1 MLGRLI
7 LENYIPLLSSGITS
21 VDMDLQSMINLFIAP
36 NGVGKSSI
44 LRELNFQPAE
54 NGNYRN
60 GRKYVEWHAN
70 KKVYK
75 LDSRTGVGNG
85 HSFRIDDGPELNTGG
100 TFSAQKELVYNHLG
114 KADAALIRVLN
125 GLKITDRMSAMS
137 PNRRKELILQIYPN
151 DTEYAL
157 GVYQKLRQERNDLKS
172 TIKKQ
177 IERHTEEN
185 RKLTTL
191 NNCGV
196 DELERRIKQIDS
208 DLQTSLLLR
217 GGLAAA
223 VLDPELQVKNAK
235 HNLLVTKLTVNNM
248 SGVQFSKEELEQ
260 AHLTAEGFLTKY
272 QDQVN
277 MIKGSIAENAS
288 FLEGMD
294 DLIKNPGAIEEQAK
308 DLGEDLART
317 ETSMA
322 NFKAVLATQPVFSD
336 EEMVLTGLEYVA
348 DEFREYLGRVVI
360 ASDPDIT
367 SAAYKQ
373 YLVDSEQI
381 ANHLRTLR
389 GNLEQM
395 EHKLKH
401 YQNASDVECPDCTH
415 TFKVGISP
423 KDITMLQASIE
434 GTKERIAKG
443 ELKQAKLLELIEQ
456 DSEWFNSMNQLY
468 NFVRA
473 NGNVR
478 CLTELVREYGI
489 GRLPHGPLCNAL
501 LAYGG
506 LTAVVAY
513 RQTLFDQKALVD
525 GRLELIS
532 KNNVLDIANH
542 VLDLERQLLSATGK
556 VNFYKRKVHL
566 YATELQAIA
575 DYEKDLAELN
585 MLRTDLIKS
594 IANKANVSLRDLVD
608 SWISELSSDKDA
620 CLTSI
625 INAKSLTA
633 VVESITAD
641 INRMRHRLKIVE
653 VLQDGLC
660 PNKGIIGKL
669 MSDFINTLCGN
680 VNAVIKQIW
689 NTTLYVKP
697 CSKENGDL
705 NYKFPVVTGEAD
717 PTPDILDC
725 SAGETDVIDWAF
737 RFVFGDYVGFTPPL
751 IMDEVGVSFDEIKR
765 GRFFNFIQEYTQG
778 KNPRQLFMVSHYFGQ
793 YGILK
798 NPNIIAFKYEGLTM
812 PGEPNRNA
820 VIV

>member
-21 VDMDLQSMINLFIAP
+21 VDMDLRSMINLIMGP
-36 NGVGKSSI
+36 NGVGKSKC
-44 LRELNFQPAE
+44 LKELNFQPPE
-54 NGNYRN
+54 NSNYRN
-60 GRKYVEWHAN
+60 GRKYVEWIVG
-70 KKVYK
+70 KTVYK
-75 LDSRTGVGNG
+75 LDSRTGIGNG
-85 HSFRIDDGPELNTGG
+85 HSFKIDDGPELNTGG
-100 TFSAQKELVYNHLG
+100 TYSVQKELVYNHLG
-114 KADAALIRVLN
+114 RAGTNLTKVLD
-125 GLKITDRMSAMS
+125 GLKITDRISAMT
-137 PNRRKELILQIYPN
+137 PTRRKELILELYPN
-151 DTEYAL
+151 DTVYAL
-157 GVYQKLRQERNDLKS
+157 GVYNKLKQERNDLKS

-196 DELERRIKQIDS
+196 DELERRIKQIDA

-217 GGLAAA
+217 GGLASAT
-223 VLDPELQVKNAK
+223 LDPDLQVKRDR
-235 HNLLVTKLTVNNM
+235 HNLLVTKLSVNNL

-260 AHLTAEGFLTKY
+260 ALLTAEGFLTKF

-277 MIKGSIAENAS
+277 VIKGSIAENAS

-294 DLIKNPGAIEEQAK
+294 DLIKNPGAIAEQAK
-308 DLGEDLART
+308 DLGADLERT
-317 ETSMA
+317 EQTIA
-322 NFKAVLATQPVFSD
+322 RYKTVLITLPVFSD
-336 EEMVLTGLEYVA
+336 DEIVLTGLEYIA
-348 DEFREYLGRVVI
+348 GELKEYLGRVVI
-360 ASDPDIT
+360 ASSPDIT

-373 YLVDSEQI
+373 YLVDNEQI
-381 ANHLRTLR
+381 ANHLRTLNS
-389 GNLEQM
+389 NLEQM
-395 EHKLKH
+395 EHRYKH
-401 YQNASDVECPDCTH
+401 YMSANDIECPDCTH

-423 KDITMLQASIE
+423 SDISTLRVQIE

-443 ELKQAKLLELIEQ
+443 ELKQAKLQEAIDL
-456 DSEWFNSMNQLY
+456 DAEWYNSMNQLY

-478 CLTELVREYGI
+478 CLTELIREYGI
-489 GRLPHGPLCNAL
+489 GRLPHGPLSNAL
-501 LAYGG
+501 SAYVG
-506 LTAVVAY
+506 LTASVAY
-513 RQTLFDQKALVD
+513 RQTLLDEKTIVD
-525 GRLELIS
+525 GRLELIT

-542 VLDLERQLLSATGK
+542 VLDLEKQLVWANGR

-566 YATELQAIA
+566 YDVELQAIA
-575 DYEKDLAELN
+575 DYTKDLAELN
-585 MLRTDLIKS
+585 MLRMDLIKS
-594 IANKANVSLRDLVD
+594 VANKANVNLRDLVD
-608 SWISELSSDKDA
+608 TWVSELSKDKDA

-680 VNAVIKQIW
+680 VNAVVKQIW

-705 NYKFPVVTGEAD
+705 NYKFPVVTGESD
-717 PTPDILDC
+717 PTPDISDC

>member
-7 LENYIPLLSSGITS
+7 IENYIPLLSSGITS

-44 LRELNFQPAE
+44 LRELNFQPPE

-60 GRKYVEWHAN
+60 GRKYVEWIAN

-85 HSFRIDDGPELNTGG
+85 HSFKIDDGPELNTGG
-100 TFSAQKELVYNHLG
+100 TYSAQKELVYNHLG
-114 KADAALIRVLN
+114 KADANLIRVLN
-125 GLKITDRMSAMS
+125 GLKITDRISAMT
-137 PNRRKELILQIYPN
+137 PNRRKELILEIYPN
-151 DTEYAL
+151 DTDYAL

-177 IERHTEEN
+177 IERHAEEN

-196 DELERRIKQIDS
+196 DELERRIKEIDS
-208 DLQTSLLLR
+208 NLQTSLLLR
-217 GGLAAA
+217 GGLSSAQ
-223 VLDPELQVKNAK
+223 LDPDLQAKNTK
-235 HNLLVTKLTVNNM
+235 HNLLVTKLTVNNLC
-248 SGVQFSKEELEQ
+248 GVQFSKEELEQ
-260 AHLTAEGFLTKY
+260 AQMTAEALLTKY

-277 MIKGSIAENAS
+277 VLKGSIAENAS

-294 DLIKNPGAIEEQAK
+294 DLIRNPGAIEEQSK
-308 DLGEDLART
+308 DLAADLTRT
-317 ETSMA
+317 EATMA
-322 NFKAVLATQPVFSD
+322 NYKAMLATQPVFND
-336 EEMVLTGLEYVA
+336 EEVTLTGLEYVA
-348 DEFREYLGRVVI
+348 SEFKEYLMRVVI
-360 ASDPDIT
+360 ASNPDIT

-373 YLVDSEQI
+373 YLADNEVTS
-381 ANHLRTLR
+381 NHLRTLR

-401 YQNASDVECPDCTH
+401 FMSANDIECPECTS

-423 KDITMLQASIE
+423 NDITMLRASIE
-434 GTKERIAKG
+434 GTKERITIG
-443 ELKQAKLLELIEQ
+443 EEKQTKLVEAIEL
-456 DSEWFNSMNQLY
+456 DAEWYNSMNQLY

-489 GRLPHGPLCNAL
+489 GRLPHGTLCNAL
-501 LAYGG
+501 TAYAG
-506 LTAVVAY
+506 LTATVTYRKTLLDEKLVV
-513 RQTLFDQKALVD
+513 DS
-525 GRLELIS
+525 RLELIT
-532 KNNVLDIANH
+532 KNNVLDIASH
-542 VLDLERQLLSATGK
+542 VLDLERDLLRANGR
-556 VNFYKRKVHL
+556 VNFYKRKTEL
-566 YATELQAIA
+566 FSNELQAID

-585 MLRTDLIKS
+585 MLRNDLIKS
-594 IANKANVSLRDLVD
+594 LANKANVSLRDLVD
-608 SWISELSSDKDA
+608 SWVSELSRDKDA
-620 CLTSI
+620 CLASI

-633 VVESITAD
+633 VVESITDD

-680 VNAVIKQIW
+680 VNAVVKQIW

-705 NYKFPVVTGEAD
+705 NYKFPVVTGESD
-717 PTPDILDC
+717 PTPDISDC

-737 RFVFGDYVGFTPPL
+737 RFVFGDYVGFVPPL